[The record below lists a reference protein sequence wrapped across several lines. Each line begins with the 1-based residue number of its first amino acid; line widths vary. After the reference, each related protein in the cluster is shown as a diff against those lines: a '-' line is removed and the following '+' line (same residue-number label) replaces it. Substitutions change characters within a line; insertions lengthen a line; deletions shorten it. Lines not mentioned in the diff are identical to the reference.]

1 MTSEYIWQEEKYH
14 SLSPEQIIR
23 LQEQGCTCSD
33 WTQVKVIADFNADN
47 VHFVHFSGR
56 IRLGAFNKNITF
68 FGGITKP
75 SGIRN
80 ASLHNCVFG
89 NNVFISHINNYIAN
103 YIIEDDVIID
113 NIDLLAV
120 EGESSFGNGI
130 EVNAINEAGGREIT
144 IYDTLSSHM
153 AYILAMYRH
162 RPDVIKK
169 LKHLISDYTSSVKSS
184 MGIVGKGTSIR
195 NSRVLKNLKIGP
207 AAVIECAA
215 RLENGSI
222 NSNINDPVYI
232 GHGVLAQD
240 FIVSGRA
247 VISDGA
253 MISKCFIGQSTEI
266 SRQYSAEN
274 SVFFANCSC
283 LQGEA
288 CSIFA
293 GPYTVTHHKS
303 TLLIAGLFSF
313 FNAGSGTNQSNH
325 MYRLGPVHQG
335 IVERGSKTGSGSY
348 MLWPAKVGAFTIV
361 SGRHYKNFD
370 TSDLPFSYLI
380 ERQGESI
387 LVPAA
392 NLKNAGTIRD
402 SKKWPNRDKR
412 SNNNKLDLINLE
424 LLNPYTVQKML
435 CGMEALK
442 KLKEASPDTAEYYTF
457 DKIKIEKTSAEKGIM
472 LYEAAIY
479 EFLGE
484 CIIERIKGKQI
495 RTINELREILKPEK
509 AIGTGKWIDLAGL
522 IAPEREIE
530 TLLNDIENGIMNSLE
545 KIRESFHE
553 IYGNYPVYKWVWVVD
568 IWQKLSG
575 KSIKEI
581 LSEDVI
587 ELLNRFREAVI
598 YLNNQIYLDAGK
610 EFSSSS
616 QIGYGIDGNDQAKC
630 ADFELVRGTLEKDI
644 FVSEIKKHTEI
655 QIQLADDLINLIK
668 G

>member
-1 MTSEYIWQEEKYH
+1 
-14 SLSPEQIIR
+14 
-23 LQEQGCTCSD
+23 
-33 WTQVKVIADFNADN
+33 
-47 VHFVHFSGR
+47 
-56 IRLGAFNKNITF
+56 LGSFDKKNTF
-68 FGGITKP
+68 FGGMTKA

-80 ASLHNCVFG
+80 ATLHNCVLG

-113 NIDLLAV
+113 NINLLAV

-144 IYDTLSSHM
+144 IYDKLSAHT

-162 RPDVIKK
+162 RSEVIKK
-169 LKHLISDYTSSVKSS
+169 LKQLISNYTSSVKSL

-207 AAVIECAA
+207 AAVIDCVT

-232 GHGVLAQD
+232 GPGVLAQD
-240 FIVSGRA
+240 FIVSGGAR
-247 VISDGA
+247 ISDGA
-253 MISKCFIGQSTEI
+253 IITKCFIGQSTEI
-266 SRQYSAEN
+266 SRQFSAEN

-380 ERQGESI
+380 EREGESI

-392 NLKNAGTIRD
+392 NLKNAGTVRD

-412 SNNNKLDLINLE
+412 SNNNRLDLINFE

-435 CGMEALK
+435 SGLETLK
-442 KLKEASPDTAEYYTF
+442 KLKETSADTVEYYTYNN
-457 DKIKIEKTSAEKGIM
+457 IKIEKASLEKGIK
-472 LYEAAIY
+472 LYEAGIY
-479 EFLGE
+479 KFLGE
-484 CIIERIKGKQI
+484 CLIERLKDKQI
-495 RTINELREILKPEK
+495 RSINELQMILKPEN
-509 AIGTGKWIDLAGL
+509 AIGTGKWLDLAGL

-530 TLLNDIENGIMNSLE
+530 KFLDDIENSNINSLE
-545 KIRESFHE
+545 KIRKAFQK
-553 IYGNYPVYKWVWVVD
+553 IYGNYPVCKWTWAVD

-575 KSIKEI
+575 KSMNEI
-581 LSEDVI
+581 LPDDVI
-587 ELLNRFREAVI
+587 MLLNRFREAVI
-598 YLNNQIYLDAGK
+598 YLNDQIYLDSGK

-616 QIGYGIDGNDQAKC
+616 QIGYGIDGNDQTKC
-630 ADFELVRGTLEKDI
+630 ADFELVRGTFENDS

-655 QIQLADDLINLIK
+655 QIQLANDLINKINR
-668 G
+668 